1 MTDNNGFEWTAE
13 IESNSENTVLIPT
26 KDSSV
31 LADSLSSL
39 ILDNVIQRVWFAW
52 GNWQVV

>member
-39 ILDNVIQRVWFAW
+39 ILDGESV
-52 GNWQVV
+52 